1 VNYTPQILAAFF
13 AGSTLTVI
21 GRYLRRAL
29 NL

>member
-1 VNYTPQILAAFF
+1 MNYTPQILAAFF
-13 AGSTLTVI
+13 AGATLGVI